1 MEEPRSDKAIGGV
14 LTRRVRPERAPKTLA
29 ERNPSGFIGGC
40 GFARL
45 CPDEFLKVQFLAA
58 QFLVAQF

>member
-1 MEEPRSDKAIGGV
+1 LIAGLEEPRSDKAIGGV
-14 LTRRVRPERAPKTLA
+14 LTRGVRPGRAAKTWA

-45 CPDEFLKVQFLAA
+45 RPDEFL
-58 QFLVAQF
+58 